1 MWNCVSRPSRVGFC
15 EIKSKCVSCGLEKAK
30 KEQKQEWEEAKAE
43 AEAVEAEAVEA
54 AAVNENLSGRQRRS
68 GGFMHGLDKC
78 FMLRLAR
85 LVSAYYAKVPSV
97 HAAYA

>member
-1 MWNCVSRPSRVGFC
+1 MCILWPG
-15 EIKSKCVSCGLEKAK
+15 KAK

-43 AEAVEAEAVEA
+43 AEAVKA
-54 AAVNENLSGRQRRS
+54 AAVNENLSGRQPRS

>member
-1 MWNCVSRPSRVGFC
+1 MCILWPG
-15 EIKSKCVSCGLEKAK
+15 KGK
-30 KEQKQEWEEAKAE
+30 KEQKQEWEEAKAK
-43 AEAVEAEAVEA
+43 VEAEVEA

-85 LVSAYYAKVPSV
+85 LVSAYYVKVPSV

>member
-1 MWNCVSRPSRVGFC
+1 M
-15 EIKSKCVSCGLEKAK
+15 EE
-30 KEQKQEWEEAKAE
+30 EEEAA
-43 AEAVEAEAVEA
+43 AV
-54 AAVNENLSGRQRRS
+54 AVNENLSGRQRRS
-68 GGFMHGLDKC
+68 GGFMLGLDKC

>member
-1 MWNCVSRPSRVGFC
+1 MCILWPG
-15 EIKSKCVSCGLEKAK
+15 KGK
-30 KEQKQEWEEAKAE
+30 KEQKQEWEEAKA
-43 AEAVEAEAVEA
+43 EAEAVEA